1 MTVRQRL
8 AVAYMLIILAAT
20 LTLVVV
26 VMATRI

>member
-20 LTLVVV
+20 LTLVAV
-26 VMATRI
+26 VMSIRI